1 MLRRTPHL
9 EISKNQSLVIFKNY
23 NHMVQVHKE
32 EGEDTGCINI
42 VIIFGSSL
50 GLLSGKNS

>member
-9 EISKNQSLVIFKNY
+9 EISKNQSLVIIKSY

-42 VIIFGSSL
+42 VVIFGSSL